1 MYIDLYDTQAPEC
14 GYLRTEWK
22 YFNVTPQNCRRRK
35 GSQHWTELDI
45 LLPEVK
51 KELCFCRFNV
61 HLHVPNVSYRD
72 DLFPFI
78 TYTRYAV
85 PGDSPEYGERV
96 GVHSVFCTDDE
107 WIGFMRLRYPRE
119 SKNSAAMRVVLTL
132 MRNND
137 YRDSKT
143 GLLHPFIDIP
153 EPYKTRLYSGEF
165 DEPWKPITF

>member
-1 MYIDLYDTQAPEC
+1 
-14 GYLRTEWK
+14 
-22 YFNVTPQNCRRRK
+22 
-35 GSQHWTELDI
+35 
-45 LLPEVK
+45 
-51 KELCFCRFNV
+51 
-61 HLHVPNVSYRD
+61 
-72 DLFPFI
+72 
-78 TYTRYAV
+78 
-85 PGDSPEYGERV
+85 
-96 GVHSVFCTDDE
+96 
-107 WIGFMRLRYPRE
+107 MRLRYPRE

>member
-1 MYIDLYDTQAPEC
+1 MYIDLYDWQAPEC
-14 GYLRTEWK
+14 GYTHTTWK
-22 YFNVTPQNCRRRK
+22 QFNITPQDCRRRK

-51 KELCFCRFNV
+51 KELFFCRFNV
-61 HLHVPNVSYRD
+61 HLHVPNVYYRD

-96 GVHSVFCTDDE
+96 GVHCVFCTDDE
-107 WIGFMRLRYPRE
+107 WMGFMRLRYPQE
-119 SKNSAAMRVVLTL
+119 SKDSAAMRVVLTL

-143 GLLHPFIDIP
+143 GLLYPDIDIP
-153 EPYKTRLYSGEF
+153 EPYKAHLYSGEF
-165 DEPWKPITF
+165 DEPWSPIHF